1 MELKDVST
9 ATNLT
14 YVMHVG
20 LASGVL
26 GTDSVC
32 VVICIS
38 RLNDL
43 VSVLRLTCTP
53 VWNVCKPILKWFTAC
68 ILRSAKLLI
77 TLPERDT

>member
-9 ATNLT
+9 ATSLT
-14 YVMHVG
+14 YVMHLG
-20 LASGVL
+20 LATGIL

-43 VSVLRLTCTP
+43 VSVPRLTCTP
-53 VWNVCKPILKWFTAC
+53 VWNTCANRF
-68 ILRSAKLLI
+68 
-77 TLPERDT
+77 